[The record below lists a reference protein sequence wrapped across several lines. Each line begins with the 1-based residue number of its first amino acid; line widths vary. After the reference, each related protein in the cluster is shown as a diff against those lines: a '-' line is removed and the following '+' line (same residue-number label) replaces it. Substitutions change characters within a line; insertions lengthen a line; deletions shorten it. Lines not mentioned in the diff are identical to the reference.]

1 MTTPSK
7 QRYII
12 RSSDRVRDI
21 MRMAYQ
27 MVSQMIGGGGVEVTV
42 SRVKSKRSLEQNA
55 MMWAVL
61 SDISK
66 QVPWVVDGVQ
76 TYLSPEDWKDL
87 FTASLRKEMRV
98 AQGID
103 GGVVLLGRRTSRM
116 TIAEMSDLIELMNAF
131 CAERGVRLP
140 ETRFIEHWEQA
151 A

>member
-1 MTTPSK
+1 MSQK
-7 QRYII
+7 FII
-12 RSSDRVRDI
+12 SNADRLRDV
-21 MRMAYQ
+21 MRMAYTTAANLI
-27 MVSQMIGGGGVEVTV
+27 SAGALEVTI
-42 SRVKSKRSLEQNA
+42 RRARSKRSLEQNA

-61 SDISK
+61 SSISK
-66 QVPWVVDGVQ
+66 QVPWVVNGTQ
-76 TYLSPEDWKDL
+76 THLSPEDWKDL

-116 TIAEMSDLIELMNAF
+116 TVSEMSDLIELMNAF

-140 ETRFIEHWEQA
+140 ETRFIEHWERA